1 MASTKSGSSKAGGG
15 ALSLVGKGLRVGL
28 LRPLGF
34 LVAVMPF
41 TAWPL
46 VAVLLY
52 ASASGGPGSLDNEL
66 FTFAVKDTPF
76 VFKVGTLFIALGMLA
91 LMLEVIKAA
100 YAQDMSKG
108 ALDFMF
114 SFVVAAAHFA
124 VFFFVAGYAVET
136 VFYLCLAALIDV
148 FVGLAIT
155 FRVAKLLRR
164 LRGFYAARRLMRG

>member
-1 MASTKSGSSKAGGG
+1 MTRSKKNTTGKAGS
-15 ALSLVGKGLRVGL
+15 ALGIAGKVLRFGL
-28 LRPLGF
+28 LKPLGF

-41 TAWPL
+41 TLWPL
-46 VAVLLY
+46 VGVLLY
-52 ASASGGPGSLDNEL
+52 ASTAGGPSALETEL
-66 FTFAVKDTPF
+66 FTIAVKDTPF
-76 VFKVGTLFIALGMLA
+76 VFKMGTLFIALGMLA

-100 YAQDMSKG
+100 YAYDMSKG

-114 SFVVAAAHFA
+114 SVVVAGAHFG
-124 VFFFVAGYAVET
+124 VFFFVAGYAIET

-155 FRVAKLLRR
+155 FRVASLLRR